1 MSGNSP
7 KAANSR
13 KNGATYTYGAEAAS
27 HRKMRERSVGRTL
40 TAVRGRDGSGGG
52 VPAAVGAG
60 TVDVMDVSPRG
71 RRRRAVGRAACRP
84 DRPAQA
90 SWPWTWATADAQ
102 GPAGAAGLH

>member
-60 TVDVMDVSPRG
+60 TVDVMDVSPRDDGGGRWGGRRARPTDRLSRAGPAPG
-71 RRRRAVGRAACRP
+71 RRRTPTHQR
-84 DRPAQA
+84 
-90 SWPWTWATADAQ
+90 
-102 GPAGAAGLH
+102 GPRR